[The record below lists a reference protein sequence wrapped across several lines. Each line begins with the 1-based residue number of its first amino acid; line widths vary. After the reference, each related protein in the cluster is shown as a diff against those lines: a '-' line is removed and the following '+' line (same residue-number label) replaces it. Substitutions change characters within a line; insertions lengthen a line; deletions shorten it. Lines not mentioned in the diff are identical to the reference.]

1 MAGRSALE
9 PRGRAADVWHAVV
22 LRHQRQHHRT
32 GCHRHRAVAAP
43 DRALRRL
50 MRRAF
55 RIGAVLLAGSL
66 AAAFAWQEDAGE
78 PVLHQVVDNVVFD
91 LSLTPEGLTACLDTT
106 KGAKLSGQYGIKVT
120 AVSAAEAWD
129 EPLPKTVAVADDYF
143 QMPLRIDLKR
153 KAGSAAAANISKP
166 RPAKPPASAFR

>member
-1 MAGRSALE
+1 
-9 PRGRAADVWHAVV
+9 
-22 LRHQRQHHRT
+22 
-32 GCHRHRAVAAP
+32 
-43 DRALRRL
+43 

-66 AAAFAWQEDAGE
+66 AAAFAWQEDAGV

-91 LSLTPEGLTACLDTT
+91 LSLTPEGLTACLETT

-143 QMPLRIDLKR
+143 QLPLRIDLKR
-153 KAGSAAAANISKP
+153 KAGSAAAAKLHFEAAACQAAGICVPVEVSFDTVVGES
-166 RPAKPPASAFR
+166 AQASSCRS